1 MSNDRAVSKLISK
14 SLHGKLSDAEQA
26 MVQSECD
33 EAQTKAFAELSRAIQ
48 DSVCEAANQDGTAA
62 DSEPSLSADAKERM
76 RSSIRDA
83 RESNQCAATVDLDLA
98 SASQLNEGLASRLT
112 KSRFKLIRKIGEGG
126 LGTVWLA
133 RDEKIKRTVAVKEM
147 KATAQQ
153 SPKAWARFLRE
164 AQITAH
170 LEHPGIVP
178 MYLFGEDADTG
189 QPFYA
194 MRFVGK
200 RTLADAIVEYHEKRK
215 GGESAEMVLHRLLVA
230 FQNICQAIAY
240 VHSKGVIHRDLKPE
254 NIALDS
260 FGQAVVLDWGLAK
273 FLDDS
278 ELSSRFALG
287 DDLDPA
293 DFDRT
298 AAGEIVGTP
307 LFMSPEQAA
316 GDLDNLDERTD
327 IYGLGAI
334 LFAILAGNA
343 PHEFSC
349 RSDGGQLNASTL
361 LKAITSNDT
370 PSPRQ
375 SNPKVPR
382 ELELICTRAMAKR
395 RHSRFETAG
404 DLAEQ
409 VELWLA
415 GQSEKPR
422 QYEAVRMEGRE
433 LRSNLVSAISD
444 LTKNVR
450 FMANLPPVQGL
461 IQSAEKDREERLL
474 WRTRLSKIFEGLLRT
489 NSNYIAVGYSHV
501 HENGDKAIEMVRV
514 ERHSSDAAVIRS
526 IPISR
531 LQSRVTS
538 EFVEAVMGE
547 KPEEVRVAHEIPEN
561 CANCTGR
568 LSAGVPVFDE
578 RTEEPF
584 GFVTIECDLPKL
596 IDDQVRH
603 RVRAAKQLFLL
614 DESNQ
619 LRLHH
624 SRSGENREGA
634 QVILDDLAA
643 NLDSVLDSLGCDGE
657 FADDFE
663 HQVYA
668 SKIALPGDQQSL
680 TIVLLAN
687 D

>member
-1 MSNDRAVSKLISK
+1 MPNDRTVSKLVSK
-14 SLHGKLSDAEQA
+14 SLHGTLSEAEQDVLENSCQA
-26 MVQSECD
+26 ES
-33 EAQTKAFAELSRAIQ
+33 QTKAFTELSKAIQ
-48 DSVCEAANQDGTAA
+48 DSASHALEASTNGDQPA
-62 DSEPSLSADAKERM
+62 LSTEAKERM
-76 RSSIRDA
+76 KSSIREA
-83 RESNQCAATVDLDLA
+83 SESNPYGATVDMDSTLA
-98 SASQLNEGLASRLT
+98 AQLNGDETFRLA
-112 KSRFKLIRKIGEGG
+112 KSRFKLFRKIGQGG
-126 LGTVWLA
+126 LGAVWLA
-133 RDEKIKRTVAVKEM
+133 RDEKIRRTVAVKEM
-147 KATAQQ
+147 NTSALQ

-170 LEHPGIVP
+170 LEHPNIVP
-178 MYLFGEDADTG
+178 MYLFGEDSETG

-200 RTLADAIVEYHEKRK
+200 RTLADAIIEYHEKRES
-215 GGESAEMVLHRLLVA
+215 GEASEMVLHRLLVA

-240 VHSKGVIHRDLKPE
+240 AHSKGVIHRDLKPE
-254 NIALDS
+254 NIALDN

-273 FLDDS
+273 LLDDS
-278 ELSSRFALG
+278 EMNAKFAVG
-287 DDLDPA
+287 EDFGETDFEQTA
-293 DFDRT
+293 D
-298 AAGEIVGTP
+298 GEIVGTP

-316 GDLDNLDERTD
+316 GELDNLDERTD
-327 IYGLGAI
+327 VYGLGAI

-349 RSDGGQLNASTL
+349 RTESGKLNVTSL
-361 LKAITSNDT
+361 LKAIASNET

-375 SNPKVPR
+375 SNPNTPR
-382 ELELICTRAMAKR
+382 ELEQICSKAMAKR
-395 RHSRFETAG
+395 RHSRFDTAA

-415 GQSEKPR
+415 GQSDKPR

-450 FMANLPPVQGL
+450 FMASLPPVQGL
-461 IQSAEKDREERLL
+461 IQSAEQDRQERLL

-501 HENGDKAIEMVRV
+501 NENLDKAIEIVRV
-514 ERHSSDAAVIRS
+514 ERHSTDAAVIRS

-531 LQSRVTS
+531 LQSRIAS
-538 EFVEAVMGE
+538 EFVASVMSE

-568 LSAGVPVFDE
+568 LAAGVPVFDE

-584 GFVTIECDLPKL
+584 GFVTIECDLPML
-596 IDDQVRH
+596 IEDQVRH

-614 DESNQ
+614 DESND
-619 LRLHH
+619 LRFHH
-624 SRSGENREGA
+624 SRSGMDREGA
-634 QVILDDLAA
+634 RAVFDDLSSGRK
-643 NLDSVLDSLGCDGE
+643 SVFDSLGCDGE

-668 SKIALPGDQQSL
+668 SKIELPGEQQSL
-680 TIVLLAN
+680 TIVLLAGE
-687 D
+687 